1 MTIVLRFSK
10 YAILALVIFAI
21 LYVLISPMPE
31 MDATCAGRM
40 SAAWLFV
47 LTTALVNAFVLMFIF
62 YLDSSPQ
69 VFLQPENVIA
79 KNCSRLC

>member
-31 MDATCAGRM
+31 MDATCSGRM

-47 LTTALVNAFVLMFIF
+47 LITALVNTFVLILFF

-69 VFLQPENVIA
+69 AFLQAENVIT